1 MNGLKHA
8 QLNKC
13 IHIILRGS
21 SQIRSRLGATRA
33 HFWVTC
39 GNPWGSHGVIGVP
52 VAFVLLLVGACPCF
66 WALAGRP
73 FLTWALQPGVPGCQR
88 ASKLVPL
95 PVFTFV
101 SHLEVFS
108 DSKRGKWGAPGIFG
122 EADLVFNGFCVFFVS
137 LVLLFSLALPIQ
149 NRPRGTPGRCLKTC
163 FFVFPTIRGTCQKP
177 ICFNMP
183 TE

>member
-1 MNGLKHA
+1 MYIHA
-8 QLNKC
+8 HTYLYIYIYTHC

-21 SQIRSRLGATRA
+21 SQIRSRLGATRE

-108 DSKRGKWGAPGIFG
+108 DSKRGKWGAPVILGRLTHF
-122 EADLVFNGFCVFFVS
+122 LMVFVC
-137 LVLLFSLALPIQ
+137 FS
-149 NRPRGTPGRCLKTC
+149 
-163 FFVFPTIRGTCQKP
+163 
-177 ICFNMP
+177 
-183 TE
+183 